1 MKESHYKKYLEQ
13 KTWFHGTTLSAWK
26 ELCNKKVKV
35 DYNIGT
41 ELDFGYG
48 FYLAP
53 KEKQA
58 AGYITRMLPYME
70 ALDEDDRIPVVIEFE
85 LDLSKL
91 NEKYRHTKFLHF
103 DEEFARFVF
112 ENRTH
117 PQERIH
123 NYDFIIG
130 VMSDSNPQKLI
141 FSYRKGE
148 ITDEEVVEGLQK
160 FTSMEQLSLHNQ
172 EICDILKVKRVV
184 RIDNGKE
191 LDANEYNI

>member
-1 MKESHYKKYLEQ
+1 M
-13 KTWFHGTTLSAWK
+13 
-26 ELCNKKVKV
+26 
-35 DYNIGT
+35 
-41 ELDFGYG
+41 
-48 FYLAP
+48 
-53 KEKQA
+53 
-58 AGYITRMLPYME
+58 
-70 ALDEDDRIPVVIEFE
+70 
-85 LDLSKL
+85 
-91 NEKYRHTKFLHF
+91 
-103 DEEFARFVF
+103 
-112 ENRTH
+112 
-117 PQERIH
+117 RIH

-184 RIDNGKE
+184 RIDNGKD